1 MTNGDYIRSKIL
13 DRDIMIVAMD
23 GIMTTFGIW
32 DKAWT
37 VFYYGWLKQRK
48 VSRDEERKIWL
59 CWLSQ
64 PYDENFWKKTLD
76 TWG

>member
-32 DKAWT
+32 DEAWT
-37 VFYYGWLKQRK
+37 VFNYGWLKQRK
-48 VSRDEERKIWL
+48 VSREEERKIWL
-59 CWLSQ
+59 CWLSL
-64 PYDENFWKKTLD
+64 PYDENFWKETID
-76 TWG
+76 IWG